1 MFKKLIILAS
11 VAAFAFNGYAAEKAA
26 EVTEAKGKVEIVH
39 GDAVMGKK
47 AEKGSELVFEDIL
60 RTKRRGY
67 AEVGFID
74 GTNVKVFEKSRLTIN
89 GIERTT
95 DGYNAEIQKGKVL
108 FSVEK
113 MHDVAGDFRVKTT
126 NSVIGVKG
134 TTFAIV
140 TGGLVTVVEVYNGK
154 VEFLG
159 LVSAADV
166 ASGKVDPTKMQGAG
180 KGGDAGA
187 NSQQLLAT
195 LTSGQGAVLSGE
207 GVQVYELGE
216 DGGGSLIFGEVS
228 TGDREPA
235 QGEGEGTNGGSTDE
249 ELFGSIGTGEE
260 GGEGEGVDMNEELSS
275 AEFDLGNIEAAQEL
289 AQSLG
294 YEGTEEEFSD
304 MVQEAVGDALDFYTD
319 PNATPDLEEQID
331 QARGSVNIII
341 DFN

>member
-1 MFKKLIILAS
+1 
-11 VAAFAFNGYAAEKAA
+11 
-26 EVTEAKGKVEIVH
+26 
-39 GDAVMGKK
+39 
-47 AEKGSELVFEDIL
+47 
-60 RTKRRGY
+60 
-67 AEVGFID
+67 
-74 GTNVKVFEKSRLTIN
+74 
-89 GIERTT
+89 
-95 DGYNAEIQKGKVL
+95 
-108 FSVEK
+108 
-113 MHDVAGDFRVKTT
+113 
-126 NSVIGVKG
+126 
-134 TTFAIV
+134 
-140 TGGLVTVVEVYNGK
+140 
-154 VEFLG
+154 
-159 LVSAADV
+159 
-166 ASGKVDPTKMQGAG
+166 VDPTKMQGAG

-249 ELFGSIGTGEE
+249 ELFGTIGTGEE

-294 YEGTEEEFSD
+294 YNGTEEEFND